1 VWPNL
6 LLQGLEKVMEF
17 WEDPLT
23 WIGFA
28 IGFLGYQCYRYL
40 QR

>member
-1 VWPNL
+1 

>member
-1 VWPNL
+1 M
-6 LLQGLEKVMEF
+6 MEF

-28 IGFLGYQCYRYL
+28 IGFLGYQCYRHF
-40 QR
+40 QS